1 MKIYVMAH
9 KKFNTQLP
17 DIYVPLQVG
26 AEINDDIGYQKDNSG
41 ENISAKNK
49 NYCELTGLYW
59 IWKNSSDDIAGIC
72 HYRRYFTK
80 SGQILTET
88 DIRELMADC
97 DILIPQSLFG
107 VANSSSVFS
116 HYCQRHYGNDLI
128 ECGKVIHKLFPEYS
142 NAFELGIQCNLLSP
156 ANMMI
161 TKKEILGCYCAWL
174 FPVLFELERRINISG
189 YNDYQKRIF
198 GFLSE
203 RLLRIWL
210 LNQSYNVKEVEISI
224 IE

>member
-9 KKFNTQLP
+9 KKFNLKLP
-17 DIYVPLQVG
+17 DIYAPLQAG
-26 AEINDDIGYQKDNSG
+26 AAISDDIGYIRDDSG
-41 ENISAKNK
+41 EHISVKNK

-59 IWKNSSDDIAGIC
+59 VWKNTHHDITGLC

-80 SGQILTET
+80 NNQILTEN
-88 DIRELMADC
+88 DINSLLADY
-97 DILIPQSLFG
+97 DIIIPQSLFG
-107 VANSSSVFS
+107 TAGSTSVFS

-128 ECGKVIHKLFPEYS
+128 ECGRIMNELFPEYN
-142 NAFELGIQCNLLSP
+142 NAFQLGIQCNLLSP

-161 TKKEILGCYCAWL
+161 CRKEILDHYCEWL
-174 FPVLFELERRINISG
+174 FSILFELEKRVNIEN

-210 LNQSYNVKEVEISI
+210 LNQEYRVKEIAFSI